1 MIKYKIIETK
11 NKKYY
16 ILKYFLYFFPYRDEP
31 CLWFGDHHPA
41 ERGWDHPVR
50 VSSKEYNS
58 FEDVEKRICAIEKC
72 TTKDKNIYLKI
83 LFSEEKIDS
92 HKLSLFMD
100 TLYLMNLDLILGTP
114 SFKNKK
120 L

>member
-16 ILKYFLYFFPYRDEP
+16 ILRYFLYFFSYRDEP
-31 CLWFGDHHPA
+31 CLWFGDQHQPA
-41 ERGWDHPVR
+41 R

-100 TLYLMNLDLILGTP
+100 TLYLMNLDLI
-114 SFKNKK
+114 
-120 L
+120 

>member
-16 ILKYFLYFFPYRDEP
+16 ILRYFLYFFPYRDEP
-31 CLWFGDHHPA
+31 CLWFGD
-41 ERGWDHPVR
+41 RMR

-58 FEDVEKRICAIEKC
+58 FEDVEKRICAIEKR

-100 TLYLMNLDLILGTP
+100 TLYL
-114 SFKNKK
+114 F
-120 L
+120 